1 MAIKVYSDRT
11 KQFYN
16 SIEEA
21 NRAEFELKE
30 KENREKI
37 QKERELALAKEK
49 KEKALAERKAA
60 AEVVEAAR
68 KKYLE
73 AQKEYRKALE
83 DFCGKYGTYHY
94 STTSA
99 DEIPS
104 LFNIFDNLLKF

>member
-1 MAIKVYSDRT
+1 MAIRVYSDKT
-11 KQFYN
+11 QKFYDTV
-16 SIEEA
+16 EEA

-60 AEVVEAAR
+60 AEKVEAAR
-68 KKYLE
+68 KAYLE
-73 AQKEYRKALE
+73 AQKTYRTELE
-83 DFCGKYGTYHY
+83 SFCKQYGTYHY
-94 STTSA
+94 STNNA

-104 LFNIFDNLLKF
+104 LFDWFNNFLRF